1 MKISKFMKL
10 GFLMAF
16 SITALV
22 WGLSYLKG
30 HDFFKPVNYYYT
42 RYQRV
47 DGLQESSQVTV
58 NGFRVGFVKDIR
70 FADDRSGDLIVTFMI
85 DIRFKIPKNSV
96 ANFVCSD
103 IVGTRSVKL
112 TFSDSGEY
120 FEAGDTIP
128 GDIES
133 DLKEQVSLQVL
144 PLKNKAEELL
154 STIDSAI
161 TILTVIF
168 NEDARKNLSE
178 SFENINQTI
187 NNIEKS
193 SADLRDLISNEK
205 SSMSNLIRN
214 MENISGTLRNNSDR
228 FSNVIGNLSSFSDTL
243 ASLPLTPVV
252 DILGDAVGSMKN
264 LLGRMNSDE
273 NTAGLLFRDDELYY
287 NITGLTSGF
296 QHLLTDIRNNPKR
309 YLHFSAIDLGKNV
322 YINTSASETQAAPRV
337 IFKVLLVSSTDRIPL
352 NSPLFD
358 GLAAVEEIET
368 SGAFS
373 YLSGRFRNY
382 SDAEKN
388 LELATR
394 NFPDATIVAFK
405 NGKII
410 KLEKALRMK
419 KK

>member
-1 MKISKFMKL
+1 MKISKYMKL

-30 HDFFKPVNYYYT
+30 HDFFKPINYYYT

-70 FADDRSGDLIVTFMI
+70 FADDRSGDLIVTYMI
-85 DIRFKIPKNSV
+85 DNQFKIPKNSI
-96 ANFVCSD
+96 ANIVSSD
-103 IVGTRSVKL
+103 IMGTRSVKL
-112 TFSDSGEY
+112 TFSDTGEY
-120 FEAGDTIP
+120 FQAGDTIP
-128 GDIES
+128 GEIES
-133 DLKEQVSLQVL
+133 DLKEQVSHQVL

-205 SSMSNLIRN
+205 TSLSNLIRN
-214 MENISGTLRNNSDR
+214 MENISGTLKNNSDR

-243 ASLPLTPVV
+243 ASLPVTPVV
-252 DILGDAVGSMKN
+252 NDLTDAVGSMKS
-264 LLGRMNSDE
+264 LLSKMNSDE

-309 YLHFSAIDLGKNV
+309 YLHFSAIDLGKDI
-322 YINTSASETQAAPRV
+322 YINTSASGTQAAPKV
-337 IFKVLLVSSTDRIPL
+337 IFKVHLVSSTGRIPL
-352 NSPLFD
+352 NSPLFE
-358 GLAAVEEIET
+358 GLEAVEEIET

-373 YLSGRFRNY
+373 YLSGSFRNY
-382 SDAEKN
+382 SEAEKN

-394 NFPDATIVAFK
+394 NFPDATIVAFR

>member
-1 MKISKFMKL
+1 MKISKYMKL
-10 GFLMAF
+10 GFLMVF

-47 DGLQESSQVTV
+47 DGLQESSHVTV
-58 NGFRVGFVKDIR
+58 NGFRVGFVKNIR
-70 FADDRSGDLIVTFMI
+70 FAGDRSGDLIVTFMI
-85 DIRFKIPKNSV
+85 DDQFKIPKNSV
-96 ANFVCSD
+96 ACIVSSD
-103 IVGTRSVKL
+103 IMGTRSVKL
-112 TFSDSGEY
+112 TFTDSGEY
-120 FEAGDTIP
+120 FMAGDTIP

-161 TILTVIF
+161 TVLTVIF

-193 SADLRDLISNEK
+193 SADLKDLISNEK

-214 MENISGTLRNNSDR
+214 MEDISGTLRNNSDR
-228 FSNVIGNLSSFSDTL
+228 FSNVIRNLSSFTDTL
-243 ASLPLTPVV
+243 ATLPLTPVV
-252 DILGDAVGSMKN
+252 HDMADAVGSMKN
-264 LLGRMNSDE
+264 LLGRMDSDE
-273 NTAGLLFRDDELYY
+273 NSAGLLFRDDELYY

-296 QHLLTDIRNNPKR
+296 QNLLTDIRNNPKR
-309 YLHFSAIDLGKNV
+309 YLHFSAIDLGKDV
-322 YINTSASETQAAPRV
+322 YINTSSTGTQSAPKVVFRV
-337 IFKVLLVSSTDRIPL
+337 HLVSSTSKIPL
-352 NSPLFD
+352 NSHLFE
-358 GLAAVEEIET
+358 GLAAVDEIET

-373 YLSGRFRNY
+373 YLSGSYRNY
-382 SDAEKN
+382 SEAEKN
-388 LELATR
+388 LEAATR
-394 NFPDATIVAFK
+394 NFPDATIIAFR

-410 KLEKALRMK
+410 KLERALRMK